1 VPSVFGLSSIWSKG
15 AGRSYLSVTALGVA
29 AKDKRVKAVYVLSGS
44 SALGSSDRA
53 VMGAISV
60 PVGYVVGGPD
70 EDIAYAAANMDYD
83 LLEDGVPGMVVNRS
97 MGDHVTVSTDE
108 TILPQHAEI
117 ALNWMDLA
125 IYGTREAAETLKS
138 PTLCTGC
145 QAGVWTLKSKNLD
158 MLVK

>member
-1 VPSVFGLSSIWSKG
+1 
-15 AGRSYLSVTALGVA
+15 LSVTALGVA
-29 AKDKRVKAVYVLSGS
+29 AKDQRVKAVYVLSGS

-53 VMGAISV
+53 AMGAISV